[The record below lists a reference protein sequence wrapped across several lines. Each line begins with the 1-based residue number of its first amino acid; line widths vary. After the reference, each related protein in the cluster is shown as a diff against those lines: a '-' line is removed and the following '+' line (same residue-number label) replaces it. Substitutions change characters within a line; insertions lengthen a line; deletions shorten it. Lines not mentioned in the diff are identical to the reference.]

1 MTFNTDSNDNFNKLS
16 LNTCTFS
23 FIGPKLTLYFTMAL
37 KFFTRRKS
45 FLKSETMSWHIK
57 RHVLTGESAEH
68 GGKYINEL
76 EPC

>member
-1 MTFNTDSNDNFNKLS
+1 
-16 LNTCTFS
+16 
-23 FIGPKLTLYFTMAL
+23 MAL